1 MRINKPRIEK
11 NSIYRFV
18 AIIGGITV
26 NVLMAYLT
34 DLSGIPLY
42 LDCAGS
48 IFVAALAGM
57 LPGLITAVL
66 TNVFSSLFNN
76 FSIYYTVI
84 GVIIAIGTSHF
95 IKHEFHK
102 KKANF
107 FWYILSIAGVAGVL
121 GTIFQWLLLGGPQF
135 RDVAN
140 AASTLSEGEGFS
152 YFLFSMIINTGL
164 NLVDKAASVAL
175 AMLALWFI
183 PEEIKIGIANSK
195 WRQKPLSK
203 TECKDIRGRM
213 EKDES
218 SLRIRLTYMLL
229 LTAFSLTIGLSLINI
244 SQYFNDKKEEYK
256 ENAINASEFA
266 ASVVDPE
273 KVDSFL
279 TGGENTPG
287 YYDTKE
293 EFSRIRDSI
302 PGVKYLYL
310 IKIRQEGC
318 VFIID
323 LDAGDDPA
331 YENGELVEFEE
342 AFVPYLP
349 QLFAGEAINPIESN
363 DRFGWVI
370 SSYTPVRN
378 SDGVTVG
385 YVGADASLSYA
396 SEYVG

>member
-152 YFLFSMIINTGL
+152 YFLFSMIIN
-164 NLVDKAASVAL
+164 
-175 AMLALWFI
+175 AM
-183 PEEIKIGIANSK
+183 PEIKVV
-195 WRQKPLSK
+195 L
-203 TECKDIRGRM
+203 
-213 EKDES
+213 
-218 SLRIRLTYMLL
+218 
-229 LTAFSLTIGLSLINI
+229 
-244 SQYFNDKKEEYK
+244 KKYQ
-256 ENAINASEFA
+256 
-266 ASVVDPE
+266 
-273 KVDSFL
+273 DS
-279 TGGENTPG
+279 
-287 YYDTKE
+287 
-293 EFSRIRDSI
+293 
-302 PGVKYLYL
+302 
-310 IKIRQEGC
+310 
-318 VFIID
+318 
-323 LDAGDDPA
+323 
-331 YENGELVEFEE
+331 
-342 AFVPYLP
+342 
-349 QLFAGEAINPIESN
+349 
-363 DRFGWVI
+363 
-370 SSYTPVRN
+370 
-378 SDGVTVG
+378 
-385 YVGADASLSYA
+385 
-396 SEYVG
+396 